1 MRHVLTLVQSRMAS
15 ASVGSK
21 EAPCTPRKAVS
32 FAAPL
37 PTTPFNQ
44 ETENDPWEFFPEWQY
59 PNSAMRDDTKS
70 YDEEYRAALLAERN
84 KARTYGSP
92 LPLAKKQELAQLSL
106 RCGPFEAFRTPTRP
120 RRQRPSLQSVPT
132 DEQAHSHQHEE
143 RPSPSPMKV
152 DTPSYKKGLRGE
164 QEYTSLAVD

>member
-1 MRHVLTLVQSRMAS
+1 MQL
-15 ASVGSK
+15 
-21 EAPCTPRKAVS
+21 S
-32 FAAPL
+32 FAALL

-44 ETENDPWEFFPEWQY
+44 EIENDPWEFFPEWQY

-120 RRQRPSLQSVPT
+120 RRLRPSLQSVPT

-152 DTPSYKKGLRGE
+152 DTPSYQKGLRE
-164 QEYTSLAVD
+164 E